1 MKYIEVGIG
10 NTWIVRTETE
20 LADGSEVEQKG
31 IIKPIIFYSIY
42 LRLWIGKTVYIWD
55 SKQGFKKM
63 VKPRK
68 AFKVI
73 LGLTSYLADNE
84 AKFEG

>member
-20 LADGSEVEQKG
+20 LEDGSEVEQKG

-42 LRLWIGKTVYIWD
+42 LRLWIGKMVFIWD
-55 SKQGFKKM
+55 SKQGFKKT

-73 LGLTSYLADNE
+73 LGLTSYLPD
-84 AKFEG
+84 EGVELDG